1 MSEVESTSELKPSIE
16 KQTLL
21 YCRVCTMPPEY
32 CEFGPAPEK
41 CKKWLFDN
49 ESEVYDKLYSDAP
62 SATDDGPT
70 SAETRAARKAAE
82 KIKNEEIKKD
92 KARVTI
98 KRIERNKRKFI
109 TSISGLEVLGVD
121 LKKASKL
128 FAGKLA
134 CGASVTKNNQGA
146 DEIVV
151 QGDVSDFLLELIP
164 KTWSTISEDKI
175 DLVEDKKNKKTE
187 EATAPTKSKK

>member
-1 MSEVESTSELKPSIE
+1 MSEVESTCELKPSIE

-70 SAETRAARKAAE
+70 SAETRAAR
-82 KIKNEEIKKD
+82 